1 MKVSTLAGEP
11 LLVDELSLIK
21 TSPVRVKMNVR
32 DPTKLKGFVTIFI
45 NKVGYEISFV
55 SDKYKDKSAPYH
67 PPPDFGDDGDG
78 DEDESEVEDSDRKHR
93 KKPDNDQKDIDK
105 HMAGQEGKLS
115 QTRNASDQKSVE
127 GGQRTDVTLTKA
139 IGQTMVMEEDLQ
151 CSYKEAW

>member
-67 PPPDFGDDGDG
+67 HPPPNFGDDGDG
-78 DEDESEVEDSDRKHR
+78 DEDESEVEDSDMKHR
-93 KKPDNDQKDIDK
+93 KKLDNDQKDIDK

-115 QTRNASDQKSVE
+115 
-127 GGQRTDVTLTKA
+127 
-139 IGQTMVMEEDLQ
+139 
-151 CSYKEAW
+151 